1 MVESFFF
8 FLDMYYFFYKKQNS
22 KWRFCIPLSVGLLS
36 LLPIKGF
43 NQSRQ
48 HQRQKLFHAANTV
61 LCFHFPSAPQKVENR
76 MFRATK
82 IPPKEA
88 AFSPRPQQLSSRQAD
103 TVSPTLLFPLQ
114 KPFQRLPSIII
125 WIFFPALS
133 PQEVLLP
140 PFNSTNPDFLGQ
152 PHSTVLLD
160 FVAQLPTLLLLLRQ

>member
-1 MVESFFF
+1 M
-8 FLDMYYFFYKKQNS
+8 
-22 KWRFCIPLSVGLLS
+22 PLSVGLLS

-125 WIFFPALS
+125 WIFFPS
-133 PQEVLLP
+133 P
-140 PFNSTNPDFLGQ
+140 FSTRSAFA
-152 PHSTVLLD
+152 T
-160 FVAQLPTLLLLLRQ
+160 FQLYQSRLLRLATQHCLVGLCSSTADAATPFTSVRISFKGSC